1 MKKELLILI
10 SLFYFSTNAQNKI
23 TFSYDAAGNQ
33 TNRTYCFGCASKNS
47 KEIKEIEALVE
58 DDFEKFYPDDVI
70 SYYPNPVREEL
81 YLTWKITD
89 DNYLTSIKVISITG
103 QVLRTYQ
110 SSDKDNTL
118 NIQFQS
124 YPTGIYFVSLNYK
137 SGEQKTIKIIKQ

>member
-70 SYYPNPVREEL
+70 SYYPNPVKEEL
-81 YLTWKITD
+81 FLSWQITD
-89 DNYLTSIKVISITG
+89 NNFVDQINVFSLTG
-103 QVLRTYQ
+103 QLLKQY
-110 SSDKDNTL
+110 
-118 NIQFQS
+118 
-124 YPTGIYFVSLNYK
+124 IYTSSLNTQNIPFQDYPAGLYVVLLNYNT
-137 SGEQKTIKIIKQ
+137 GEQKSIKIIKK